1 MLNMLKDLKENVSI
15 MKKKIEAI
23 KINQN
28 FTCRI
33 MYQYALADI
42 TRYHRLDGLNNS
54 ILFSH
59 SSGGQ
64 KSEIRVPAWLDSS
77 GSPLSGLQVAALMLG
92 AHMAFP

>member
-33 MYQYALADI
+33 MY
-42 TRYHRLDGLNNS
+42 
-54 ILFSH
+54 
-59 SSGGQ
+59 
-64 KSEIRVPAWLDSS
+64 
-77 GSPLSGLQVAALMLG
+77 
-92 AHMAFP
+92 